1 MRKIPQVRG
10 GAGIREQPAPPGDA
24 RIWPRP
30 QPCPGP
36 RPGAMACC
44 AAARSGDGDTELQ
57 DINHRGETGGILLPL
72 LQPQRDSTRSWVSVA

>member
-36 RPGAMACC
+36 QPGATACC
-44 AAARSGDGDTELQ
+44 AAAHSGDGDTELQ
-57 DINHRGETGGILLPL
+57 DITVGKRAAFCFLFFNLSATQRGRG
-72 LQPQRDSTRSWVSVA
+72 